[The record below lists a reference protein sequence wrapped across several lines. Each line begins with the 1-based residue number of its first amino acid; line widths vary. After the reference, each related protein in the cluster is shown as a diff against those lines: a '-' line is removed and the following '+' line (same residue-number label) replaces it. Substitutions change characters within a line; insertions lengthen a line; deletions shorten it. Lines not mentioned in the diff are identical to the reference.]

1 MALALCPQP
10 DYRAALSLPVMEPL
24 MSDANSA
31 LITRFYQ
38 AFQRLDAEAMVAC
51 YSPDIVFSD
60 PAFGTLRGKD
70 AGDMWRMLT
79 SRAKDFS
86 LIFDSVRADDRGGSA
101 HWVATYL
108 FSQTGRVVVND
119 IRAAFVIRDGLI
131 VEHHDVF
138 DFWRWSRQALGL
150 PGVLLG
156 WSPSLK
162 RKVRSTAAG
171 NLKKFLG

>member
-1 MALALCPQP
+1 
-10 DYRAALSLPVMEPL
+10 

-31 LITRFYQ
+31 LISRFYQ

-51 YSPDIVFSD
+51 YSADISFSD
-60 PAFGTLRGKD
+60 PVFGTLRGQD

-79 SRAKDFS
+79 QRAKDFS
-86 LIFDSVRADDRGGSA
+86 LTFDSVRSDERGGGA

-119 IRAAFVIRDGLI
+119 IQARFVIRDGLI
-131 VEHHDVF
+131 CQHDDSF
-138 DFWRWSRQALGL
+138 DLWRWARQALGM

-156 WSPSLK
+156 WSPMLQN
-162 RKVRSTAAG
+162 KVRQQAFKGLRAFQQG
-171 NLKKFLG
+171 R

>member
-1 MALALCPQP
+1 
-10 DYRAALSLPVMEPL
+10 

-51 YSPDIVFSD
+51 YSDDIVFSD
-60 PAFGTLRGKD
+60 PAFGTLRGQD

-86 LIFDSVRADDRGGSA
+86 LTFDQVRADEQSGAA

-108 FSQTGRVVVND
+108 FSQTGRIVIND
-119 IRAAFVIRDGLI
+119 IQARFVIRDGRI
-131 VEHHDVF
+131 CEHHDSF
-138 DFWRWSRQALGL
+138 DLWRWARQALGTTGL
-150 PGVLLG
+150 LLG
-156 WSPSLK
+156 WTPLVQG
-162 RKVRSTAAG
+162 KVRQQALKGLRAFQAG
-171 NLKKFLG
+171 R